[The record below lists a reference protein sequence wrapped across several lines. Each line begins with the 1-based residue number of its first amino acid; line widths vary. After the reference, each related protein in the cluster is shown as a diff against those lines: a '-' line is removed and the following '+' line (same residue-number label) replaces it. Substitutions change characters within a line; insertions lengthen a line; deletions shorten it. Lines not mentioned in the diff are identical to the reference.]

1 MARIDAFFKLMS
13 EEKAS
18 DLHLATNN
26 PPMLRI
32 NGELVRVDYPPLQND
47 ELKAMVY
54 EIAPEGKIKLFEETS
69 DVDFGYEVPGV
80 ARYRANFFQQKYG
93 ISAVFRLIPSKVLTV
108 EELGLPPVLKKF
120 PLLKKGLVLVT
131 GPTGSGKSTTLA
143 AMMDYANL
151 QRHDHIITVEDP
163 IEFVHRSQNCLVQ
176 HREVGVHTR
185 SFASAL
191 RGALREDP
199 DILLVGEMR
208 DLETIELALTAAATG
223 HLVFGT
229 LHTSSAPKAVD
240 RIIDVFPTNQQN
252 QIRATLAESL
262 KGVIAQNLFKRIDK
276 PGRVAALE
284 ILVVDIAIANLVRE
298 AKTHQIPGMIQVGK
312 KKGNQPLDD
321 AIMEHLRQTRISP
334 GRSLRQVRS
343 IKRNSA
349 PSSKN
354 RRRTT
359 SRNRISRHENARS
372 RPDPV
377 RDAARPTTASRILI
391 SPSVIR
397 CRSRISAN
405 SSRSSSIRR
414 SKR

>member
-1 MARIDAFFKLMS
+1 MSRIDAFFKLMA
-13 EEKAS
+13 EQKAS
-18 DLHLATNN
+18 DLHLATSN

-32 NGELVRVDYPPLQND
+32 NGELVRVDFPVLKND

-54 EIAPEGKIKLFEETS
+54 EIAPEAKIKIFEETS

-93 ISAVFRLIPSKVLTV
+93 ISAVFRSIPSNVMTV
-108 EELGLPPVLKKF
+108 EQLGLPSVLKKF

-143 AMMDYANL
+143 AMVDYANL
-151 QRHDHIITVEDP
+151 KRQDHIITVEDP

-199 DILLVGEMR
+199 DIILVGEMR

-229 LHTSSAPKAVD
+229 LHTSSAAKAVD

-252 QIRATLAESL
+252 QIRTTLGESL
-262 KGVIAQNLFKRIDK
+262 KGVVAQNLFKRIDT

-284 ILVVDIAIANLVRE
+284 VLVVDMAIANLIRE
-298 AKTHQIPGMIQVGK
+298 GKTHQIPGMIQVGK

-321 AIMEHLRQTRISP
+321 AIMDQLRNMRIAP
-334 GRSLRQVRS
+334 EEAYDKAIDKKKFRQFL
-343 IKRNSA
+343 KE
-349 PSSKN
+349 P
-354 RRRTT
+354 
-359 SRNRISRHENARS
+359 
-372 RPDPV
+372 PL
-377 RDAARPTTASRILI
+377 DASEE
-391 SPSVIR
+391 
-397 CRSRISAN
+397 
-405 SSRSSSIRR
+405 
-414 SKR
+414 